1 MSTEDATHGTR
12 KRRRLQNACDECR
25 RRKVRCDSSN
35 MPDGNCSGCI
45 NLNIQC
51 THISKRKKRG
61 PKTGSVSNVAV
72 KATITAII
80 SRSYVIPED
89 RDAIWEVLADIAN
102 YVQHL
107 EKEVTRAR
115 RKESLVEM
123 SSLVHATQGTGS
135 GSGASPQ
142 SIDTVDD
149 SDYSSTDELTEEIEN
164 FHISRMKHRHFGKS
178 SSAMFILRTLNVA
191 PDIDIIMRPEYWH
204 PFNWQLTKLSEPQP
218 VPLDFPEGE
227 HLQEL
232 LNFYFDHHHPCYSLL
247 HRKSFERS
255 VSEGL
260 HLRDRYFGSLLL
272 AVCAVSSRDYGDSRS
287 LPEQPC
293 STLGFG
299 WRWFRQLTLV
309 RTKFNEPI
317 TLFELQTYCLACF
330 YLQSTILSD
339 VSWVLNGFAIRLAQE
354 RGIHR
359 RKLSESKP
367 TLERELWK
375 RAFWHLILFDTMSS
389 IFFGRPRATLADDFD
404 TEPLIECD
412 EDAWDDPAIVDI
424 LSLPSAPKSPII
436 FFNHLIKI
444 MEIIGFAQRTLYPV
458 KRSELSTKMGI
469 STSDWTR
476 KAVTEI
482 DSALNNWMD
491 NIPNH
496 LRWDPHC
503 ENETF
508 LSQSVLLY
516 AVYYW
521 TQILVHSPFIP
532 KPGESSVI
540 QDFPSMAICVNAARS
555 CLHIIESHSSKRRTS
570 CNAILL
576 TSLFNSCIV
585 LLLNIFRGKEL
596 KINFDPQKE
605 LRELFKAINILR
617 GWEDRHQLAGRFYD
631 LLDAL
636 AKRSVPVPYQQQAS
650 LKRPRDTGTDMGPSS
665 QSATLDAIPINV
677 QDGQAKQVAVAPSIT
692 SQDISVYPQTRIDQS
707 LGGTSHETNDESS
720 FILPLSSSELGDL
733 PLFQLLNP
741 SETSTGFDVWSSQEL
756 FGANAGTQQSQRADW
771 FYNSQSA
778 RSEGQSQLATFSD
791 PSLFSSQQ
799 QQHSS
804 IPDHISAVHP
814 STFPS
819 GLVVGG
825 NEMSQQEWGQM
836 MVNIDQLLQLFS

>member
-1 MSTEDATHGTR
+1 MSTEDATYGTR
-12 KRRRLQNACDECR
+12 KKRRLQNACDECR

-35 MPDGNCSGCI
+35 MPNGNCSGCI
-45 NLNIQC
+45 SLNIQC
-51 THISKRKKRG
+51 THISTRKKRG
-61 PKTGSVSNVAV
+61 PKIGSAPNVAV
-72 KATITAII
+72 KATITAIL

-89 RDAIWEVLADIAN
+89 RDAVWEVLADIAN

-142 SIDTVDD
+142 SIESVDD
-149 SDYSSTDELTEEIEN
+149 SDYSSTDELREEIEN

-178 SSAMFILRTLNVA
+178 SGAMFLMRSLNVL
-191 PDIDIIMRPEYWH
+191 PEIDIIRRPEYWY
-204 PFNWQLTKLSEPQP
+204 PFNWQLTKLSEPEP

-317 TLFELQTYCLACF
+317 TLFELQTYCLACSF
-330 YLQSTILSD
+330 LQSTYFTDL
-339 VSWVLNGFAIRLAQE
+339 SWVLNGFAIRLAQE

-359 RKLSESKP
+359 RKSSESKP

-389 IFFGRPRATLADDFD
+389 ISFGRPRATLADDFD

-412 EDAWDDPAIVDI
+412 EDAWDDPVIDI
-424 LSLPSAPKSPII
+424 SSLPSAPKSPIV
-436 FFNHLIKI
+436 FFNCWIKI
-444 MEIIGFAQRTLYPV
+444 VEIIGFAQRALYPV

-469 STSDWTR
+469 SASDWTR
-476 KAVTEI
+476 KAVMEI

-491 NIPNH
+491 NIPSH

-508 LSQSVLLY
+508 FSQSVLLY

-521 TQILVHSPFIP
+521 TQILVHRPFIP

-540 QDFPSMAICVNAARS
+540 HDFPSMAICVNAARS
-555 CLHIIESHSSKRRTS
+555 CLHIIESHSSKRHTS
-570 CNAILL
+570 CNAILCIA
-576 TSLFNSCIV
+576 LFNSCVV
-585 LLLNIFRGKEL
+585 LLLNVFRGKEL

-617 GWEDRHQLAGRFYD
+617 GWEDRHQLAGRFHD

-650 LKRPRDTGTDMGPSS
+650 LKRPRDTGTDMDPSS
-665 QSATLDAIPINV
+665 QSATPDAGTFNV
-677 QDGQAKQVAVAPSIT
+677 QDSQAKEVTVAPSIT
-692 SQDISVYPQTRIDQS
+692 SQDISVNPQTLFDQS
-707 LGGTSHETNDESS
+707 LGGTSHQTNAVES

-741 SETSTGFDVWSSQEL
+741 SETSTGFDVWPSQDL
-756 FGANAGTQQSQRADW
+756 FGANAGTQQSQPADW
-771 FYNSQSA
+771 FYNPQTAGSQ
-778 RSEGQSQLATFSD
+778 GQSQLATFSD
-791 PSLFSSQQ
+791 R
-799 QQHSS
+799 SS
-804 IPDHISAVHP
+804 IPDHVSAVHP
-814 STFPS
+814 PTFPS
-819 GLVVGG
+819 GPVVGG

-836 MVNIDQLLQLFS
+836 MVNIEQLLQLFS